1 MPRERSNDPARDM
14 LRDLRA
20 ADHLVRTLEATAP
33 EAVAARGGAQS
44 ILERTPGRACA
55 AGFWS
60 LDMRDRLDVWEAIAM
75 EGQAEHR

>member
-1 MPRERSNDPARDM
+1 MPNERSHSPARDM

-33 EAVAARGGAQS
+33 NAVAKRGGAQS

-60 LDMRDRLDVWEAIAM
+60 LDMRDDVDAWEAIAR
-75 EGQAEHR
+75 EAQAEHR